1 MQRVGK
7 LAEKRKTYMK
17 RVLFSVVATVVAVI
31 MQTGSVRAGDQ
42 DFTVHNKTGV
52 EIHELYVSPHST
64 NEWEEDVLGQ
74 DKLPDGE
81 DLDITFSPKE
91 DAELWDLKVVDG
103 QGGSITW
110 ENLKLTEITDV
121 TLYFKDG
128 EATAVTQ
135 NGSN

>member
-1 MQRVGK
+1 
-7 LAEKRKTYMK
+7 MK
-17 RVLFSVVATVVAVI
+17 RILFSLTVASVAMFTQVS
-31 MQTGSVRAGDQ
+31 SVRAGDQ

-52 EIHELYVSPHST
+52 EIHELYVSPHSS
-64 NEWEEDVLGQ
+64 NDWEEDVLGK

-91 DAELWDLKVVDG
+91 KADEWDLKVVDSKG
-103 QGGSITW
+103 NSITW

-121 TLYFKDG
+121 TLYYKDG